1 MKCTLTFFTCG
12 PLGDLEFTFEDDR
25 DLSLRGVTSEL
36 IGPDLGELTAAKKLK
51 RWLNSFDPRHTVTF
65 SFSVNCEDAHTM
77 RDGEHFFLGIFLHC
91 LRWLSRQNNRPCQ
104 QRRAR
109 QKYVREAPRCG
120 RVYFRHLCNSL
131 YYLVCSDFSSKSGRK
146 VKRDPKV

>member
-12 PLGDLEFTFEDDR
+12 PLGDLEFAFEDDR

-77 RDGEHFFLGIFLHC
+77 RDGEHFFWVSFYTVFDGYHVKITDPVNNDVLVQSTFEKLRGAVECIFDTFATH
-91 LRWLSRQNNRPCQ
+91 
-104 QRRAR
+104 
-109 QKYVREAPRCG
+109 
-120 RVYFRHLCNSL
+120 FTI
-131 YYLVCSDFSSKSGRK
+131 
-146 VKRDPKV
+146 